1 LEGITVNASAIGARR
16 LRHQSTS
23 IMMGAH
29 SFRDRQIF
37 LDVPCTKPLAPK
49 KFTTLDFEFTIK
61 NKIRLFFCFLC
72 LYAKE
77 EKEIILIEKWEERS
91 FT

>member
-1 LEGITVNASAIGARR
+1 LEGNTVNASAIGARR

-61 NKIRLFFCFLC
+61 NKIRLFLFLVFIC
-72 LYAKE
+72 E
-77 EKEIILIEKWEERS
+77 GRERNY
-91 FT
+91 FD

>member
-61 NKIRLFFCFLC
+61 NKIRLFLFLVFIC
-72 LYAKE
+72 E
-77 EKEIILIEKWEERS
+77 GSERNY
-91 FT
+91 FD

>member
-61 NKIRLFFCFLC
+61 NKIRLFLFLVFIC
-72 LYAKE
+72 E
-77 EKEIILIEKWEERS
+77 GRERNY
-91 FT
+91 FD